1 MNGATMMSDLVSQFR
16 NARRSGPPLPLNEDS
31 SDASLDL
38 LLSQIR
44 EDKKKHPEKYAR
56 PNQEMEQINKPK

>member
-1 MNGATMMSDLVSQFR
+1 MMSNLVSQFR

-38 LLSQIR
+38 LISQIR

-56 PNQEMEQINKPK
+56 PNQEMEQMNNPK

>member
-1 MNGATMMSDLVSQFR
+1 MSGATTTSNLVRQYR

-38 LLSQIR
+38 LISRI
-44 EDKKKHPEKYAR
+44 EADKKEHPERYVR
-56 PNQEMEQINKPK
+56 WDQMEQQNKPK